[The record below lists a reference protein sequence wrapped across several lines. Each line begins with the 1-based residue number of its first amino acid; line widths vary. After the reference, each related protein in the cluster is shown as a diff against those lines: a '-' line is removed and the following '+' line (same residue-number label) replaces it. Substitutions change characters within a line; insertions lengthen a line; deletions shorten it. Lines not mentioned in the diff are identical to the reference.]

1 MPDSWKFLCCILLH
15 PPGHCTGEDGDDDDD
30 GDDNG
35 DDDDDDDDID
45 DGEDHLGTFIG

>member
-15 PPGHCTGEDGDDDDD
+15 PPGHCTGEDGFDD
-30 GDDNG
+30 GEDG

-45 DGEDHLGTFIG
+45 DGEDHLATFIG